1 MGFEQYQDMTKL
13 RFTAIAALACIL
25 FNSCLKSSFYYTNYL
40 TFANVIKDDATKLA
54 GDGGVTY
61 IVTENVSA
69 KDFKDCDRIFINCDL
84 LDYMRDDY
92 TQDIKLKD
100 FYPVTLLK
108 GLCEQEQ
115 TISKKD
121 PLEIID
127 KNWTSNKNE
136 SGEYKA
142 QYFNLI
148 IKYNGIKGNNAE
160 HKFEL
165 VYEPQTEKPEEYFFY
180 LYHDASD
187 DICTEDTPKE
197 NIEVKSGYLSF
208 RVEDIINDVIKFDS
222 SKNHKVRILP
232 ACDKSK
238 GEDSTDTNVLA
249 Q

>member
-1 MGFEQYQDMTKL
+1 MTKL

-25 FNSCLKSSFYYTNYL
+25 FNSCLKSSFYYTNYP

-84 LDYMRDDY
+84 LNYMGEDY

-238 GEDSTDTNVLA
+238 GEDLTDTNVLA

>member
-1 MGFEQYQDMTKL
+1 MTKL

-25 FNSCLKSSFYYTNYL
+25 FNSCLKSGFYYTNYP

-69 KDFKDCDRIFINCDL
+69 KDFKDCDRIFIICDL

-108 GLCEQEQ
+108 GLCEREQ

-238 GEDSTDTNVLA
+238 GEDSTDTNVLP

>member
-1 MGFEQYQDMTKL
+1 MTKL

-25 FNSCLKSSFYYTNYL
+25 FNSCLKSGFYYTNYL

-84 LDYMRDDY
+84 LNYMRDDY

-121 PLEIID
+121 PLEIIV

-187 DICTEDTPKE
+187 DMCTEDTPKE

>member
-1 MGFEQYQDMTKL
+1 MTKL
-13 RFTAIAALACIL
+13 RFTAIAALACII
-25 FNSCLKSSFYYTNYL
+25 FNSCLKSGFYYTNYL

-84 LDYMRDDY
+84 LNYMRDDY

-108 GLCEQEQ
+108 GLCEQDQ

>member
-1 MGFEQYQDMTKL
+1 MTKL
-13 RFTAIAALACIL
+13 RFTAIAALACII
-25 FNSCLKSSFYYTNYL
+25 FNSCLKSGFYYTNYL

>member
-1 MGFEQYQDMTKL
+1 MTKL
-13 RFTAIAALACIL
+13 RFTAIAALACII
-25 FNSCLKSSFYYTNYL
+25 FNSCLKSGFYYTNYL

-84 LDYMRDDY
+84 LNYMRDDY

-108 GLCEQEQ
+108 GLCEQDQ

-238 GEDSTDTNVLA
+238 GEDLTDTNVLA

>member
-1 MGFEQYQDMTKL
+1 MTKL

-84 LDYMRDDY
+84 LNYMGDDY

-108 GLCEQEQ
+108 GLCEQDQ

-222 SKNHKVRILP
+222 SKNHKFRILP

-238 GEDSTDTNVLA
+238 GEYSTDTNVLA

>member
-1 MGFEQYQDMTKL
+1 MTKL

-84 LDYMRDDY
+84 LNYMRDDY

>member
-1 MGFEQYQDMTKL
+1 MTKL

-84 LDYMRDDY
+84 LNYMRDDY

-238 GEDSTDTNVLA
+238 GEDLTDTNVLA

>member
-1 MGFEQYQDMTKL
+1 MTKL

-25 FNSCLKSSFYYTNYL
+25 FNSCLKSSFYYTNYP

-84 LDYMRDDY
+84 LNYMGEDY
-92 TQDIKLKD
+92 TQDIKLND

-108 GLCEQEQ
+108 GLLEQEQ

-121 PLEIID
+121 PLEILS
-127 KNWTSNKNE
+127 KSWTSNKNE
-136 SGEYKA
+136 AGEFKA
-142 QYFNLI
+142 QYFNLLVQY
-148 IKYNGIKGNNAE
+148 KGIKGNKAE

-165 VYEPQTEKPEEYFFY
+165 VYEPETEKPDEHFFY

-187 DICTEDTPKE
+187 DICTEETPE
-197 NIEVKSGYLSF
+197 ANIEVKNGYLSF
-208 RVEDIINDVIKFDS
+208 RVEDIINDVIKYDP
-222 SKNHKVRILP
+222 SKNHKIGIYP
-232 ACDKSK
+232 ACDKEKPSQ
-238 GEDSTDTNVLA
+238 SA
-249 Q
+249 QSLSFLKME

>member
-1 MGFEQYQDMTKL
+1 MTKL

-25 FNSCLKSSFYYTNYL
+25 FNSCLKSGFYYTNYL

-84 LDYMRDDY
+84 LNYMRDDY
-92 TQDIKLKD
+92 TQDIKLKV

-108 GLCEQEQ
+108 GLCKQEQ

-238 GEDSTDTNVLA
+238 GEDLTDTNVLA

>member
-84 LDYMRDDY
+84 LNYMRDDY

>member
-1 MGFEQYQDMTKL
+1 MTKL

-25 FNSCLKSSFYYTNYL
+25 FNSCLKSGFYYTNYL

-108 GLCEQEQ
+108 GLCGQEQ

-121 PLEIID
+121 PLEILS
-127 KNWTSNKNE
+127 KSWTSNKNE

>member
-1 MGFEQYQDMTKL
+1 MTKL

-25 FNSCLKSSFYYTNYL
+25 FNSCLKSGFYYTNYL

-84 LDYMRDDY
+84 LNYMRDDY

-108 GLCEQEQ
+108 GLCEQDQ

-165 VYEPQTEKPEEYFFY
+165 VYEPETEKPDEFFFY